1 MVYPGCWLGFSCL
14 GFLWAKTSARAGV
27 VQTDRNVGVS
37 APVMRGTWAEPRVRP
52 SRTFP
57 TGAAIRATATIRG
70 RWGRVWR
77 SEGQTTWKRFTFCI
91 ETETSLPS
99 PKDKWITF
107 FRIRS
112 ISVVFVTFH
121 LYLDPC
127 VRCSGNDDWKDGFP
141 AFEGAAVGL
150 SDLEH
155 GLQVR
160 GGTASPSALLSRQWS
175 SFVLKQA
182 VKVVVYHMEL
192 FDLRKWF
199 GLKRLR
205 LEVNN
210 LEWGLNKK
218 TEDYATSVWKCYP
231 WYL

>member
-1 MVYPGCWLGFSCL
+1 MVYPGCWVGFSCL

-160 GGTASPSALLSRQWS
+160 GGTARGHAQTFAGHVGYCTRCFASPRCPPVSASG
-175 SFVLKQA
+175 A
-182 VKVVVYHMEL
+182 VVREL
-192 FDLRKWF
+192 R
-199 GLKRLR
+199 
-205 LEVNN
+205 
-210 LEWGLNKK
+210 
-218 TEDYATSVWKCYP
+218 TEGFLGRC
-231 WYL
+231 